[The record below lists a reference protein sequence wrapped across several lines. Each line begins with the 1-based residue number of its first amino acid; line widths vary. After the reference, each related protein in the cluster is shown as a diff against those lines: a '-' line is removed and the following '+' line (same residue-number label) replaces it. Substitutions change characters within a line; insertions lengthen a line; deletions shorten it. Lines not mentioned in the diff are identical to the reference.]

1 MSYVERLFYLVREAC
16 DKLAVHEI
24 KDVQEQQ
31 KVDKVLGALIS
42 LRFVG
47 HGGATHLTGVLPDSF
62 GSSLLDPTSEST
74 YRVLTGLPNARAD
87 FIHADSAD
95 ALSKKRVSDYSV
107 SRRTSI
113 KTGGER

>member
-1 MSYVERLFYLVREAC
+1 
-16 DKLAVHEI
+16 
-24 KDVQEQQ
+24 
-31 KVDKVLGALIS
+31 GALIS

-47 HGGATHLTGVLPDSF
+47 HGGATHLAGVLPDSL

-87 FIHADSAD
+87 FVHADLLD